1 MRTVTHGCSVLP
13 KDAWKAR
20 FEGVGWEAESKAEM
34 EERGSGGEVR
44 EIQEGSKENA
54 R

>member
-1 MRTVTHGCSVLP
+1 MFP

-20 FEGVGWEAESKAEM
+20 FEGVGWEAENKAET

-44 EIQEGSKENA
+44 EFQEGSKKKKKKKA